1 MNFGKIGIAFEDFPE
16 TAFHEDGELEIGAE
30 TFEDVE
36 RGCGEDAIA
45 QASQPEDS
53 DPATPGQTF

>member
-1 MNFGKIGIAFEDFPE
+1 MI
-16 TAFHEDGELEIGAE
+16 FHEDGEVEIRPEA
-30 TFEDVE
+30 FKDVE
-36 RGCGEDAIA
+36 RGCGKDAIA